1 MADGVELKLN
11 TQLAAQ
17 LHTAVVNA
25 VTDTFTGEMKTEA
38 KSLSPVG
45 TPPEDRHP
53 GQNRDSIDATVIDDA
68 SDHSIRATLYTQSGY
83 GFYLEHGT
91 AKRDKRGKRIRAKK
105 GKFKPDRTAPRPH
118 IYPAF
123 QLHVAKIAQRVKE
136 YLRKPN

>member
-1 MADGVELKLN
+1 MADGVELTLN
-11 TQLAAQ
+11 EQLAAQ
-17 LHTAVVNA
+17 LHAAVVNA
-25 VTDTFTGEMKTEA
+25 VTETFTSEMKQEA
-38 KSLSPVG
+38 QALSPVG

-53 GQNRDSIDATVIDDA
+53 GQNRDSIDATVVDDPA
-68 SDHSIRATLYTQSGY
+68 THSIRATLYTQSGY

-91 AKRDKRGKRIRAKK
+91 TKRDKKGKRIRAKK

-123 QLHVAKIAQRVKE
+123 QLHLSKIYARVKE